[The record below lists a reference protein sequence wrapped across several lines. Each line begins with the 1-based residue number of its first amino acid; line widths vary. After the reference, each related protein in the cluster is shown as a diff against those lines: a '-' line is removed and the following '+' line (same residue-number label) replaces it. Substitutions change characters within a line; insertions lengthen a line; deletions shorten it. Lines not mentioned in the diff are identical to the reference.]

1 MEYYGREVNEAIAER
16 MSEGTYPCGEEMR
29 EYKVPVYWTMMGYVT
44 VTASSPSEA
53 MEKVRDNIDDYD
65 LPHGEYLDESFEV
78 DESGEAFE
86 VHGEWS

>member
-1 MEYYGREVNEAIAER
+1 MEYSERRINEAIAER
-16 MSEGTYPCGEEMR
+16 LSEGTYSSGEEQR

-65 LPHGEYLDESFEV
+65 LPRGEYLDESFDV

-86 VHGEWS
+86 VHDNWS